1 MYHIIS
7 HASFGN
13 IHVINLVSMFGAL
26 FKCTFF
32 NYMVYVCMHSGCV
45 CMCVC
50 VCVHVCACMR
60 VRTSVCVCVHVH
72 VCVYVCVRTHVYV
85 CMLCVCDA

>member
-50 VCVHVCACMR
+50 VCVHVCACMCVCMCVCAR
-60 VRTSVCVCVHVH
+60 ACVCVCVCAHTRVCVH
-72 VCVYVCVRTHVYV
+72 VVCV
-85 CMLCVCDA
+85 